1 MSHPLSDDFKNLSDT
16 ELLKK
21 HDDLTKKYW
30 MSTNEQ
36 VKDQIVMLL
45 DDVRL
50 EQESRRFAQKKQEED
65 KNNLDNLINI
75 G

>member
-1 MSHPLSDDFKNLSDT
+1 MSHPLSDDFKTLSDT

-75 G
+75 S

>member
-45 DDVRL
+45 DDVKL

-75 G
+75 S

>member
-50 EQESRRFAQKKQEED
+50 EQVSRRFAQKKQEED

-75 G
+75 S

>member
-50 EQESRRFAQKKQEED
+50 EQDSRRFAQKKQEED

-75 G
+75 S

>member
-75 G
+75 S

>member
-1 MSHPLSDDFKNLSDT
+1 
-16 ELLKK
+16 
-21 HDDLTKKYW
+21 
-30 MSTNEQ
+30 
-36 VKDQIVMLL
+36 MLL

-75 G
+75 S